1 MGRTKKGVRKMSIF
15 DKRCKWCGKLFELEA
30 YDGDVEEFKK
40 EMEEHKYECM
50 KKPKIKGEK

>member
-1 MGRTKKGVRKMSIF
+1 MSIF
-15 DKRCKWCGKLFELEA
+15 DKRCKWCGELFELEA

-50 KKPKIKGEK
+50 KKPKIKGEKEK